1 MCFIH
6 FPTKEELFPFFHCLR
21 QCSSGHSGAYLH
33 MHMGNDFS
41 RVDIYIR
48 TSRSE
53 LYTSLNLLAIAKVL
67 SKEVVTFYTFASNV
81 QISCLAIT
89 RLQNFCQS
97 DECGM
102 SITVVLYC
110 ISFELNTQ

>member
-67 SKEVVTFYTFASNV
+67 SKEVVTAMYRFHVLQLPDFKIFAN
-81 QISCLAIT
+81 L
-89 RLQNFCQS
+89 
-97 DECGM
+97 M
-102 SITVVLYC
+102 SV
-110 ISFELNTQ
+110 E